1 MDFNILKD
9 VWVMINWKYFYVFK
23 KKKIKIIVLEKKILK
38 NCSG

>member
-23 KKKIKIIVLEKKILK
+23 KKKKNNCFRKKFLK
-38 NCSG
+38 NCNG

>member
-23 KKKIKIIVLEKKILK
+23 KKKKIIVLEKKFLK

>member
-23 KKKIKIIVLEKKILK
+23 KKIKIIVLEKKILK